1 MMTRKIILLSLIF
14 ILPSI
19 TLMAQNK
26 KAAIVKD
33 TIGNFLTGKRFAIKG
48 YIKSKQ
54 TMIHKNEDYLWFRA
68 DGIYEAAILGDEE
81 RGNWRWDTT
90 KKVIVVKYLDGKS
103 KEWYVSFTKE
113 ESKAFND
120 DETFTIKQEASLET
134 LGGNASCKFCDS
146 WEVVEHKKGNTK
158 VNYKEMDF
166 YRFHNNGVYEM
177 SSNAKYS
184 RGTWEVNKEGNEITI
199 TIMNK
204 KTVWTITE
212 WKKEKLYMS
221 KSGPETIV
229 LKPEMKRKCGFDKL
243 NHRRIKPAD

>member
-1 MMTRKIILLSLIF
+1 MRKLIVLILLSLF
-14 ILPSI
+14 TSPY
-19 TLMAQNK
+19 LMAQK
-26 KAAIVKD
+26 SSGKVVKD
-33 TIGNFLTGKRFAIKG
+33 TIGIFLSGKRFAIKG
-48 YIKSKQ
+48 YIKNRQ
-54 TMIHKNEDYLWFRA
+54 TLIHKNEDYMWFRA
-68 DGIYEAAILGDEE
+68 DGIYEAAKLGEEE
-81 RGNWRWDTT
+81 RGDWKWDTT

-103 KEWYVSFTKE
+103 KEWYVSFTEE

-134 LGGNASCKFCDS
+134 VGGNASCKFCDS

-158 VNYKEMDF
+158 VVYKGMDF

-184 RGTWEVNKEGNEITI
+184 RGTWEVSKDGNEITI

-212 WKKEKLYMS
+212 WKKDKLYMS
-221 KSGPETIV
+221 KSGPETII
-229 LKPEMKRKCGFDKL
+229 LKPEVKR
-243 NHRRIKPAD
+243 